1 MKKNI
6 LYMAALAIMAAAC
19 TSEDET
25 MVSSPEKKGDVKMIT
40 ETVRAFS
47 GDNGTT
53 RVAVDASAKSTWSK
67 NDRVAVHV
75 DDGKYYTTDALA
87 TGGSNT
93 ADFTVTYPDGS
104 ARDAFAVYPASIVAE
119 EATNYGQEGATLDV
133 TLPASYKLA
142 ELSDNTTPCPAIATN
157 EAGSDWEF
165 KQLCGLLRLTVE
177 SVPANAKRLEIDFN
191 GKKVCGDFS
200 VAAAV
205 TPGTS
210 VIATEDDD
218 ANDCVTITKNGED
231 AVLGATTLVLN
242 IPLPVGAYSG
252 ITVTAY
258 DALTDGKVLF
268 TATCPFAYTAARQHG
283 TKRTAYFP
291 SFFRGYDVS
300 TGILKRSKEG
310 EKPATY
316 SLTYGEMSWTNDPE
330 TGKVIYSL
338 PEGCNP
344 FEPAVNWNNN
354 DALNK
359 YFNLWR
365 TLRDELG
372 ADADN
377 NIDATSDK
385 LPTGWQFPS
394 AGVSQHSTG
403 TDWGNILFAK
413 QKLPITVNGAT
424 VSAAN
429 GSFAMVA
436 VELGD
441 GNGYS
446 VAAGTYYG
454 LLLLRDGATIPEGYL
469 TNTGYGHPYTDNK
482 LTEQQFNELVKM
494 GCLFISA
501 TGNYSETYKWRDL
514 NEWYQCGFYWSITY
528 NSSKDK
534 IYHFEFDEAGNVSV
548 ATSSSDRN
556 LYQVVKLVKRV
567 N

>member
-25 MVSSPEKKGDVKMIT
+25 MVSSPEKKGEVKMIT
-40 ETVRAFS
+40 ETIRAFS

-67 NDRVAVHV
+67 NDQVAVHV
-75 DDGKYYTTDALA
+75 DNGKYYTTDALA

-93 ADFTVTYPDGS
+93 ADFTVTYPDGN

-133 TLPASYKLA
+133 TLPASYTLA
-142 ELSDNTTPCPAIATN
+142 ELSGTTTPCPAIATN
-157 EAGSDWEF
+157 ESGSDWEF

-210 VIATEDDD
+210 DIATEDDD
-218 ANDCVTITKNGED
+218 ANDCISITKNGED

-242 IPLPVGAYSG
+242 IPLPVGTYSG

-268 TATCPFAYTAARQHG
+268 TATCPFAYTATRQHG

-310 EKPATY
+310 EDPATY
-316 SLTYGEMSWTNDPE
+316 SLTYGEMSWTNDPK

-344 FEPAVNWNNN
+344 FEPAVYYKKD

-359 YFNLWR
+359 YFNLWT

-372 ADADN
+372 ADANN
-377 NIDATSDK
+377 NINATSNK
-385 LPTGWQFPS
+385 LPAGWQFPS
-394 AGVSQHSTG
+394 AGGTQHSVG
-403 TDWGNILFAK
+403 TDWGNIMFDK
-413 QKLPITVNGAT
+413 QKSPITVNGAA

-436 VELGD
+436 VELED

-454 LLLLRDGATIPEGYL
+454 MLLLRDGAAIPEGYL
-469 TNTGYGHPYTDNK
+469 TNTGYDHPYTDNK
-482 LTEQQFNELVKM
+482 LNEEKFNELVKM
-494 GCLFISA
+494 GCLFISV
-501 TGNYSETYKWRDL
+501 TGYYSPTYKWRDL
-514 NEWYQCGFYWSITY
+514 NTTYQCGFYWSNTY
-528 NSSKDK
+528 NSSRGK
-534 IYHFEFDEAGNVSV
+534 IYYFDFDEAGNVSV
-548 ATSSSDRN
+548 ATASSDNGR
-556 LYQVVKLVKRV
+556 YHVAKLVKRV